1 MRFLEY
7 TGPQREYLRTEQGA
21 RAAWGWK
28 RIMWTK
34 KGIAVDLD
42 RLAGFHV
49 PSPEE
54 LDEAAEARRAQE
66 AATIEGQAPSS
77 TEG

>member
-1 MRFLEY
+1 VRFLEY

-54 LDEAAEARRAQE
+54 LDEARAQADHQEE
-66 AATIEGQAPSS
+66 ASNGAG
-77 TEG
+77 